1 MNTRF
6 INGGGAENMMG
17 EVPVLMYH
25 SIAVDASQ
33 KFRRFAVHPDEF
45 RAHMDYLD
53 VAGYHPVTAA
63 EFAVNRHGNK
73 LPERPV
79 ILTFDDAYAD
89 FYSTALPI
97 LREHRF
103 RATLYVPTGYVGT
116 TMSFLRSVDEENR
129 AALSWHALQEVAAE
143 GVEIAAHSHSHPQM
157 DRIPSTVITDEVRR
171 SRSLLEEKLGFE
183 ISGFAYPFGFWNR
196 AARAAVAAVGFRYA
210 FAVGELMTTP
220 GHDIY
225 TLPRLTVNAG
235 IGVPGLE
242 RLLTTRS
249 TLSSRQA
256 SRTKRIIWRA
266 MRQTHVVG
274 GDPREGWHVSA

>member
-1 MNTRF
+1 M
-6 INGGGAENMMG
+6 IG

-25 SIAVDASQ
+25 SIAVDASE
-33 KFRRFAVHPDEF
+33 KFRRFAVDPDEF

-53 VAGYHPVTAA
+53 AAGYHPLTAA
-63 EFAVNRHGNK
+63 EFAANRQGNK

-89 FYSTALPI
+89 FHSTALPI
-97 LREHRF
+97 LCQHSF
-103 RATLYVPTGYVGT
+103 RATLYVPTAYVGT

-129 AALSWHALQEVAAE
+129 AALSWNALREVAAE
-143 GVEIAAHSHSHPQM
+143 GVEIAAHSHTHPQM
-157 DRIPSTVITDEVRR
+157 DRIPLTVISDEVRR
-171 SRSLLEEKLGFE
+171 SRSLLEENLGFE

-210 FAVGELMTTP
+210 FAVGELMTTSAQ
-220 GHDIY
+220 DIF

-235 IGVPGLE
+235 IGIPGLE
-242 RLLTTRS
+242 RLLKTRS
-249 TLSSRQA
+249 TVSSRQA

-266 MRQTHVVG
+266 MRQTHVIG